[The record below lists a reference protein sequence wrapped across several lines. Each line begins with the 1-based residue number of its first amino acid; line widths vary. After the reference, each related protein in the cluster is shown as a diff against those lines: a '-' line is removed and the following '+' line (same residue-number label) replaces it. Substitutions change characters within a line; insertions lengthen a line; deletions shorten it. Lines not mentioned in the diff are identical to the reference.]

1 MKKQILRVLPLVILV
16 PALAFT
22 APETNKAR
30 KPVRVVSDPAAWAR
44 EMRRHGPATHGGIAR
59 AKTDLVD
66 GRTRSFPHFSS
77 SFTFGGNLYPYTM
90 VGYPPTSGRTA
101 TLRSVIVPLRMHF
114 VGFDQD
120 MVFEPATAVNNIR
133 RSPMY
138 RDASFPNGVGQF
150 GDMLQRAT
158 FWNKMDPQ
166 HRWHVIMDRPRVAR
180 TVDVLV
186 EPDIGDLLQFGSDA
200 STIIGD
206 MRLGAMDSTIHTIL
220 QFMDIGPDE
229 VPVFV
234 TYNVF
239 ADALG
244 YHDAFP
250 VGNDDG
256 SDTLQTLIYT
266 SWLEEA
272 VVGDLLSDVSTF
284 NHELGEWLNDPYVNN
299 PAPLWAYPPSNT
311 VCGDNPYLEVGDP
324 QGNGPEYFLFPTVPI
339 PLNGFTYH
347 LQDLVMLP
355 WFAGERPSSAQ
366 NGWYDFPDTT
376 QITQPFV
383 GCTP

>member
-1 MKKQILRVLPLVILV
+1 
-16 PALAFT
+16 
-22 APETNKAR
+22 
-30 KPVRVVSDPAAWAR
+30 
-44 EMRRHGPATHGGIAR
+44 
-59 AKTDLVD
+59 
-66 GRTRSFPHFSS
+66 
-77 SFTFGGNLYPYTM
+77 
-90 VGYPPTSGRTA
+90 
-101 TLRSVIVPLRMHF
+101 
-114 VGFDQD
+114 
-120 MVFEPATAVNNIR
+120 
-133 RSPMY
+133 
-138 RDASFPNGVGQF
+138 
-150 GDMLQRAT
+150 MLQRAT